1 MDEVSLWLIS
11 HLLMFQIMS
20 LGFLEILKIQNFGIF
35 PGSGFDQIPASGLI
49 SSSVDKSLL
58 WCFRRWSLRFP
69 FCVDLCLQRRHGK
82 GFADTWI
89 RKWISRRL
97 PAWNSLKQTLK
108 QFKSVILPYYQR
120 LLILSVTQLTIKWRK
135 IYFFRTKRQMKFRNF
150 FETKCSINLE
160 FLNVIFFKTQHF

>member
-1 MDEVSLWLIS
+1 MKYRCDWFHTFLCSKLCSLKWN
-11 HLLMFQIMS
+11 
-20 LGFLEILKIQNFGIF
+20 FLKILKIYGFGTF

-108 QFKSVILPYYQR
+108 QFKSVKLPDHQR

-135 IYFFRTKRQMKFRNF
+135 I
-150 FETKCSINLE
+150 
-160 FLNVIFFKTQHF
+160 

>member
-1 MDEVSLWLIS
+1 MATI
-11 HLLMFQIMS
+11 
-20 LGFLEILKIQNFGIF
+20 LELF
-35 PGSGFDQIPASGLI
+35 PGSGFDQIPASGLM

-97 PAWNSLKQTLK
+97 PAWNSLQQTFQ
-108 QFKSVILPYYQR
+108 QFTAEFRSFLCHPVIRPRDDLDNMASIWWISYYCQS
-120 LLILSVTQLTIKWRK
+120 ILYSQK
-135 IYFFRTKRQMKFRNF
+135 IGIFFCQGIFFVNF
-150 FETKCSINLE
+150 FKKNFIRY
-160 FLNVIFFKTQHF
+160 I